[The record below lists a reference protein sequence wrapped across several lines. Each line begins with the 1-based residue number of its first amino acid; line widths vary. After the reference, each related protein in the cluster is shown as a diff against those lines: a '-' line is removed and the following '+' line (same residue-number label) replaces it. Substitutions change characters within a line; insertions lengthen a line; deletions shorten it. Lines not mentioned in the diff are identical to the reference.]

1 MKKRDSQYW
10 HLRLVRD
17 HPEVA
22 EKLEAGEIA
31 SVRAACIEVGFV
43 KRTTGTDE
51 LRRAWARASAE
62 ERRDFLAE
70 VSGKAGVGDLTGFAT
85 EHPADRTIA
94 FTPLMLEGR
103 VGR

>member
-10 HLRLVRD
+10 LRRLVRD

-22 EKLEAGEIA
+22 EKLAAGEIA
-31 SVRAACIEVGFV
+31 SVRAACIEVGLV
-43 KRTTGTDE
+43 KRTTGADE
-51 LRRAWARASAE
+51 LRRAWARASAA
-62 ERRDFLAE
+62 ERRAFLAE
-70 VSGKAGVGDLTGFAT
+70 LSAKAAIGDLTGFAT
-85 EHPADRTIA
+85 EHPADQTIA

>member
-10 HLRLVRD
+10 RLRLVRD

-22 EKLEAGEIA
+22 EKLAAGEIA

-43 KRTTGTDE
+43 KRTTGVDE
-51 LRRAWARASAE
+51 LRRAWARASAV
-62 ERRDFLAE
+62 ERRAFLAD
-70 VSGKAGVGDLTGFAT
+70 VLAKAGVGDLTGYAT
-85 EHPADRTIA
+85 EHPADQTIA